1 MKLAA
6 TALPKITL
14 EEPSSSEVKKAVT
27 IL

>member
-14 EEPSSSEVKKAVT
+14 EKPSSAVKKAVT